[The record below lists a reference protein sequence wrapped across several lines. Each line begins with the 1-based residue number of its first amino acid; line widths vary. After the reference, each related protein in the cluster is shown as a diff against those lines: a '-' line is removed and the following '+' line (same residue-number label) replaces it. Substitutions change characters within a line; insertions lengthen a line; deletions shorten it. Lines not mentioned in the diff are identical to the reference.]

1 MKALTDIILEKTTE
15 SFIDKIK
22 SQGGKPLYKMTPEE
36 ARQVLDKIQSEPV
49 KKPKVQ
55 VEDKTIPVGPKGK
68 TSIKILRPQNVQGEL
83 PVVVYVHGA
92 GWILG
97 NYGNFERLVCD
108 LVDGAQVGLVFV
120 NYSLSPENRY
130 PTALEEIYETAK
142 YISENGKQFN
152 FDGSR
157 LAIAGD
163 SVGGNMAT
171 AVSLLAKERK
181 GPRIKTQ
188 VLFYPVTNSEL
199 TSESYQQFS
208 DGPWLTK
215 PAMEWFW
222 NAYEPDAKARQ
233 KPSLSPLNATIDQ
246 LKGLPKALVITAEND
261 VLRDEGE
268 AYAHKLMQAE
278 VDVTAVRFEG
288 TIHDFV
294 MLNALAHTPATRG
307 AIALACSF
315 LKQHL

>member
-1 MKALTDIILEKTTE
+1 MKTVSSIVLEKTTE
-15 SFIDKIK
+15 DFIDKLK
-22 SQGGKPLYKMTPEE
+22 SQGGKPLYKMTPAE
-36 ARQVLDKIQSEPV
+36 ARQVLDNLQSEPIQ
-49 KKPKVQ
+49 KPQ
-55 VEDKTIPVGPKGK
+55 VLIEERTIPVGPKGQ
-68 TSIKILRPQNVQGEL
+68 TSIHIIRPQNVNGEL

-97 NYGNFERLVCD
+97 NYSNFDRLVCD
-108 LVDGAQVGLVFV
+108 LVDGAKVALVFV

-130 PTALEEIYETAK
+130 PTALEEIYEVTK
-142 YISENGKQFN
+142 YIAENGKQFN
-152 FDGSR
+152 LDSSR

-171 AVSLLAKERK
+171 AVTLLAKERK

-188 VLFYPVTNSEL
+188 ILFYPVTNAEL

-222 NAYEPDAKARQ
+222 NAYEPNAKERK
-233 KPSLSPLNATIDQ
+233 KPSLSPLQATIDQ
-246 LKGLPKALVITAEND
+246 LKGLPTALVITAEND

-278 VDVTAVRFEG
+278 VNVTAVRFEG

-294 MLNALAHTPATRG
+294 MLNALAKTPAARG
-307 AIALACSF
+307 ALLLACSF
-315 LKQHL
+315 LKMHL